1 MSATRQF
8 LKASAITLGGF
19 IIPWKQGMA
28 NTSLSLDPGG
38 ISKFADPLPIPATLK
53 ATGNS

>member
-38 ISKFADPLPIPATLK
+38 IPKFVDPLPIPATLK